1 MQDWL
6 ATNLIP
12 LVAQAEGGEAAPG
25 LDLPFFVPV
34 IIIGILFYFL
44 LIRPERKRSAET
56 ADLLKSL
63 KKNDHI
69 VTIGGIYG
77 TIVNVQEGSDTITI
91 RVDENTNTK
100 LRIRRSAVSA
110 IVKDDDGEKKEEP
123 VK

>member
-34 IIIGILFYFL
+34 IIIGILLYFL

-110 IVKDDDGEKKEEP
+110 IVKDDDGEKKE
-123 VK
+123 